1 MAPSDNNDTAIESI
15 EGDEASEVAQSH
27 RTGGRPP
34 APAQVQHAQMVQH
47 QSPYPQM
54 PQSSHM
60 AQHHYMGYPHP
71 HQVTHSSYMY
81 HSSHQTP
88 QSPNQIPQG
97 PHSQMAQSPN
107 QITQSPHPQMPLIP
121 YMAYPHCALQPGYAP
136 TQSPLFT
143 PQGTPIM
150 APQQSPLFTPLAT
163 PTPTLGP
170 QSAATTPAPS
180 SVAFAWNPSPQ
191 YVSSTPVPYPA
202 ASTPAPEYSSGGQV
216 TDDMGPP
223 PKKKRT
229 PKPKPLSEREMLRAT
244 PIVLRKQASHS
255 KRKKD
260 EVVTWMPTG
269 VSSGIG
275 FEAVKQLLSQ
285 SQPYRVILGARNT
298 KNAQKAYGELKFDR
312 ESHGVTVLP
321 LELNDLKGVKS
332 FAEQTLDKI
341 GKEKIDYL
349 LLNAGLGGVAA
360 EGPGPHGSKW
370 CESHVVNHLS
380 QHYLVHLLR
389 EKLVESKSR
398 IVFVS
403 SGAIRRV
410 SDPSVLDT
418 ELKAGSGASASTTY
432 CNTKFTGLLGAQW
445 WRRQLAGTN
454 DVVAVSPGLI
464 PGTGLANRMGIKA
477 DMADAKSIPEGAQS
491 VLAAMTRS
499 DFPEDRD
506 RIFLTSWGEWWE
518 KSVIENS
525 TDKELQDKWC
535 PSKEDIER
543 QADILS

>member
-1 MAPSDNNDTAIESI
+1 MSSLAKAI
-15 EGDEASEVAQSH
+15 VA
-27 RTGGRPP
+27 
-34 APAQVQHAQMVQH
+34 
-47 QSPYPQM
+47 
-54 PQSSHM
+54 
-60 AQHHYMGYPHP
+60 
-71 HQVTHSSYMY
+71 
-81 HSSHQTP
+81 
-88 QSPNQIPQG
+88 
-97 PHSQMAQSPN
+97 
-107 QITQSPHPQMPLIP
+107 
-121 YMAYPHCALQPGYAP
+121 
-136 TQSPLFT
+136 
-143 PQGTPIM
+143 
-150 APQQSPLFTPLAT
+150 
-163 PTPTLGP
+163 
-170 QSAATTPAPS
+170 
-180 SVAFAWNPSPQ
+180 
-191 YVSSTPVPYPA
+191 
-202 ASTPAPEYSSGGQV
+202 
-216 TDDMGPP
+216 
-223 PKKKRT
+223 
-229 PKPKPLSEREMLRAT
+229 
-244 PIVLRKQASHS
+244 
-255 KRKKD
+255 
-260 EVVTWMPTG
+260 TG

-275 FEAVKQLLSQ
+275 FEAIKQLLSQ

-298 KNAQKAYGELKFDR
+298 KNAQKAYDELKFDR

-341 GKEKIDYL
+341 GREKIDFL

-380 QHYLVHLLR
+380 QHYLVHLLK

-499 DFPEDRD
+499 DFPEDRV

-518 KSVIENS
+518 KSVIEES

-535 PSKEDIER
+535 PSKEEIER
-543 QADILS
+543 EAGISS

>member
-15 EGDEASEVAQSH
+15 EGDEASESH

-81 HSSHQTP
+81 HSPHQTP
-88 QSPNQIPQG
+88 QSPNQIQQG

-121 YMAYPHCALQPGYAP
+121 YMAYPHYALQPGYAP

-202 ASTPAPEYSSGGQV
+202 ASTPAPEYSPGGQV

-223 PKKKRT
+223 PKKKRG

-260 EVVTWMPTG
+260 EVVTWM
-269 VSSGIG
+269 
-275 FEAVKQLLSQ
+275 
-285 SQPYRVILGARNT
+285 RNT
-298 KNAQKAYGELKFDR
+298 LVKRRGKKVRPTAVDAEKKFQIPRRTISRWKKAEL
-312 ESHGVTVLP
+312 
-321 LELNDLKGVKS
+321 
-332 FAEQTLDKI
+332 
-341 GKEKIDYL
+341 
-349 LLNAGLGGVAA
+349 GLG
-360 EGPGPHGSKW
+360 P
-370 CESHVVNHLS
+370 
-380 QHYLVHLLR
+380 
-389 EKLVESKSR
+389 
-398 IVFVS
+398 
-403 SGAIRRV
+403 
-410 SDPSVLDT
+410 
-418 ELKAGSGASASTTY
+418 
-432 CNTKFTGLLGAQW
+432 
-445 WRRQLAGTN
+445 
-454 DVVAVSPGLI
+454 I
-464 PGTGLANRMGIKA
+464 PR
-477 DMADAKSIPEGAQS
+477 
-491 VLAAMTRS
+491 
-499 DFPEDRD
+499 
-506 RIFLTSWGEWWE
+506 
-518 KSVIENS
+518 
-525 TDKELQDKWC
+525 
-535 PSKEDIER
+535 
-543 QADILS
+543 